1 MLEMEKSSE
10 EKRRSGMK
18 LCRSCQMLTDGLII
32 SVTGSLRS
40 SLLTE
45 QSRFWYLVWHL
56 SLQSLSSESVGEEN
70 HSERRPSWRL
80 SMKPLD
86 LPSPPSIPQ
95 SDSISRFL
103 SHNAQT
109 PLQKHA
115 GTRKCSKV
123 FFLPYTHTTPRGSGM
138 VWFTSSQREPL
149 FVTQQH
155 DFWTH

>member
-1 MLEMEKSSE
+1 
-10 EKRRSGMK
+10 
-18 LCRSCQMLTDGLII
+18 MLTDGLII

-109 PLQKHA
+109 PLQKHV

-123 FFLPYTHTTPRGSGM
+123 FFFTLHTHDSKG
-138 VWFTSSQREPL
+138 
-149 FVTQQH
+149 
-155 DFWTH
+155 FWDGVVYFQLERATVCHSAA